1 MSDDPRLVAGKDGNT
16 FEKLDASESAV
27 RPFDSGNGIQQN
39 PENKNKRTH
48 QKIDTV
54 EYSDTHCGRAFVIR
68 RNVNKE
74 SHAPATVTRFDFDHE
89 KPQHHKGMLYRR
101 VRNSRRSTKEEMDV
115 HTDWD
120 RLREVEEPLASRKL
134 RRSQLRSHK
143 IRRSGVRRLRV
154 ALLVLRKRAYV
165 ARQIVDLLKVWRPL
179 VRKVDS
185 RFGASGVAVFNFILD
200 LLLLNFLLSIL
211 TLACVVL
218 PTVFLQESEGTG
230 SKEWLFGWQDKR
242 GGYPETNSTAV
253 GAEDDGETGDVCVDV
268 RLRSD
273 DPTVTNC
280 SLAYLAT
287 TGGDWCHITVRN
299 HSATSCDGFTWW
311 LAVLIQG
318 QGILEIS
325 PLFLGYYPARLTRF
339 GYPVATMQVLVVLTV
354 FLVSLMTV
362 IRRVGGWLRYNADV
376 WGGLA
381 FSRTVFSGWNFSL
394 KSSRA
399 VASMQHI
406 MKTEL
411 LAALDEASFQE
422 VKARRTRGR
431 LALLYFGRFLVNC
444 VIFAMIIVNWVVLYV
459 VIVRRAA
466 WAEWVETL
474 NETWSY
480 ISLRFIVDFA
490 DTLVVWVQ
498 GLVLPP
504 ILLKLGALEQCSSRT
519 ALLLYILRSSVI
531 RLASLAVLVFTHLSL
546 VSSRADDCRPDT
558 PCWETRLA
566 QNLYA
571 QVVWSFV
578 VKCLSALLCLAYTI
592 AVKLCCFCC
601 ATSLLPEFDVP
612 NKVLDILFLQTLCWL
627 GVPVSPLMPVLVLLY
642 FIVSFGL
649 ELVDALV
656 ISRPSAHVFQA
667 SRSSSMGL
675 RVAWSALTSAVCDL
689 NGSLRDVLFALD
701 DLWVSLA
708 LAGALTCF
716 ATYYLLV
723 LSFRKNV
730 IRRLEDRLKEVA
742 MDKAFFRK
750 KREAWLENG
759 RREEKGLKSV
769 IYFKR
774 NKTL

>member
-1 MSDDPRLVAGKDGNT
+1 M
-16 FEKLDASESAV
+16 
-27 RPFDSGNGIQQN
+27 
-39 PENKNKRTH
+39 
-48 QKIDTV
+48 
-54 EYSDTHCGRAFVIR
+54 
-68 RNVNKE
+68 
-74 SHAPATVTRFDFDHE
+74 
-89 KPQHHKGMLYRR
+89 
-101 VRNSRRSTKEEMDV
+101 
-115 HTDWD
+115 
-120 RLREVEEPLASRKL
+120 
-134 RRSQLRSHK
+134 
-143 IRRSGVRRLRV
+143 
-154 ALLVLRKRAYV
+154 
-165 ARQIVDLLKVWRPL
+165 
-179 VRKVDS
+179 
-185 RFGASGVAVFNFILD
+185 
-200 LLLLNFLLSIL
+200 
-211 TLACVVL
+211 
-218 PTVFLQESEGTG
+218 
-230 SKEWLFGWQDKR
+230 
-242 GGYPETNSTAV
+242 
-253 GAEDDGETGDVCVDV
+253 
-268 RLRSD
+268 
-273 DPTVTNC
+273 
-280 SLAYLAT
+280 AYLAT

-592 AVKLCCFCC
+592 AVRLCCFCC

-667 SRSSSMGL
+667 SRSSSMFMVSMAVSWAAAAAMAVTVLVFIPASPGCGPFRGL

-689 NGSLRDVLFALD
+689 NGSLR
-701 DLWVSLA
+701 
-708 LAGALTCF
+708 
-716 ATYYLLV
+716 
-723 LSFRKNV
+723 
-730 IRRLEDRLKEVA
+730 
-742 MDKAFFRK
+742 
-750 KREAWLENG
+750 
-759 RREEKGLKSV
+759 
-769 IYFKR
+769 
-774 NKTL
+774 